1 MNGWSKVLSQVQ
13 DINYQN
19 CPIPGLFLVS
29 RSSPRSVQTAAFC
42 LMIGGTLCVRLPLL
56 YCGRNMTDGKVPSLP
71 FTDTKEEIYLVESGN
86 MAAFLFEKERRN
98 LMCKGTSSVVA
109 EILSSVRCP
118 PHINQKFIYLVESG
132 EIVDFVGSI
141 YP

>member
-1 MNGWSKVLSQVQ
+1 
-13 DINYQN
+13 
-19 CPIPGLFLVS
+19 
-29 RSSPRSVQTAAFC
+29 
-42 LMIGGTLCVRLPLL
+42 
-56 YCGRNMTDGKVPSLP
+56 
-71 FTDTKEEIYLVESGN
+71 
-86 MAAFLFEKERRN
+86 
-98 LMCKGTSSVVA
+98 MCKGTSSVVA